1 MMVTWDDSES
11 EKSNSFDNEK
21 ANICLMVD
29 TYDKV
34 EVKTCSK
41 SYTSYCA
48 SSDDEEDMPTYD
60 PMVVVPIQTDQ
71 PVHSTPPINHNMIQG
86 NQDH

>member
-34 EVKTCSK
+34 EVINRGSMCVESK
-41 SYTSYCA
+41 VGQKA
-48 SSDDEEDMPTYD
+48 
-60 PMVVVPIQTDQ
+60 
-71 PVHSTPPINHNMIQG
+71 
-86 NQDH
+86 

>member
-11 EKSNSFDNEK
+11 EKSNIFDNEK

-34 EVKTCSK
+34 EVKTCST

-60 PMVVVPIQTDQ
+60 VLLQNY
-71 PVHSTPPINHNMIQG
+71 HMISLQCKRFKEKFKVFTSE
-86 NQDH
+86 NI